1 MRARIR
7 FSKFG
12 SMKYLGHLDVMR
24 YFQKVI
30 RRTDLDVCY
39 SEGFHPHQIMS
50 FAQPLSVSL
59 TSDGEYFDVEF
70 RSEHSEAE
78 ILEKLSAAM
87 GDEFALS
94 RVTRLNDYVKHTKKV
109 TSMSLI
115 HAAAY
120 YIEAKPSVPVSA
132 EHVRRLAEAETFPVL
147 RKTKSS
153 EREYD
158 LMTGIHE
165 IWRLEDG
172 KPVCLRAS
180 EPSLFTEELWS
191 MGLAHCD
198 REPSGTGFACLVDA
212 GSEKNVSAEL
222 VAGAV
227 SRLAGIPYRALDYHV
242 HRMELFGT
250 ENGKVVPLWKIVL

>member
-12 SMKYLGHLDVMR
+12 SMKFLGHLDVMR
-24 YFQKVI
+24 YFQKAI

-70 RSEHSEAE
+70 RTEHSEAE
-78 ILEKLSAAM
+78 ILEKLSAVM
-87 GDEFALS
+87 GDEFAVS
-94 RVTRLNDYVKHTKKV
+94 HVTRLNDYVKHTKKV

-115 HAAAY
+115 CAAAY
-120 YIEAKPSVPVSA
+120 YIEAKPGLAVTM
-132 EHVRRLAEAETFPVL
+132 EHIRSFAAAKSFPVL

-158 LMTGIHE
+158 LMSGIRE
-165 IWRLEDG
+165 LWILQDG
-172 KPVCLRAS
+172 RPVCLRAA
-180 EPSLFTEELWS
+180 ENSLFTEELWQ
-191 MGLAHCD
+191 MGLAHWEG
-198 REPSGTGFACLVDA
+198 EPAGAGFACLVDA
-212 GSEKNVSAEL
+212 GSERNVSADL

-227 SRLAGIPYRALDYHV
+227 SQTAGIPYRPIDYRI

-250 ENGKVVPLWKIVL
+250 DGGKAVPLWNIVL

>member
-12 SMKYLGHLDVMR
+12 SMKFLGHLDVMR
-24 YFQKVI
+24 YFQKAI

-70 RSEHSEAE
+70 RTEHSEAE
-78 ILEKLSAAM
+78 LLEKLSAVM
-87 GDEFALS
+87 GDEFAVS
-94 RVTRLNDYVKHTKKV
+94 RATRLNDYVKHTKKV

-115 HAAAY
+115 CAAAY
-120 YIEAKPSVPVSA
+120 YIEAKPKVPVSL
-132 EHVRRLAEAETFPVL
+132 EHIRSFAEAETFPVI

-153 EREYD
+153 EREFD
-158 LMTGIHE
+158 LTSGVRE
-165 IWRLEDG
+165 LWLLQEG
-172 KPVCLRAS
+172 QPVCLRAAES
-180 EPSLFTEELWS
+180 SLFTEELWRT
-191 MGLAHCD
+191 GLAHWEG
-198 REPSGTGFACLVDA
+198 EPSCAGFACLVDA
-212 GSEKNVSAEL
+212 GSEKNVSADL

-227 SRLAGIPYRALDYHV
+227 SQIAGIPYRGTDYHV
-242 HRMELFGT
+242 HRMELFGSDG
-250 ENGKVVPLWKIVL
+250 GKAVPLWKIVL